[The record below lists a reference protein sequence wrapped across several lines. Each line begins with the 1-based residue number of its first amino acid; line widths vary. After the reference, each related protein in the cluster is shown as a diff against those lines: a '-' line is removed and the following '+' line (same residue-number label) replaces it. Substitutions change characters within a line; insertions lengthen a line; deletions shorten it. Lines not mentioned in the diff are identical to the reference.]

1 MPISLA
7 QAQTAL
13 NNWVA
18 ANTAVSNNQEYSIDG
33 RTIKRTDAAEIRE
46 QINYWS
52 RIESSLLRQANG
64 ESPVSVKL
72 ANFNL

>member
-7 QAQTAL
+7 QAQAALANWINADTAI
-13 NNWVA
+13 
-18 ANTAVSNNQEYSIDG
+18 SSNQEYSIDG
-33 RTIKRTDAAEIRE
+33 RTIKRADLAEVRN

-52 RIESSLLRQANG
+52 RVESQLLRQQVGGTKISTA
-64 ESPVSVKL
+64 L